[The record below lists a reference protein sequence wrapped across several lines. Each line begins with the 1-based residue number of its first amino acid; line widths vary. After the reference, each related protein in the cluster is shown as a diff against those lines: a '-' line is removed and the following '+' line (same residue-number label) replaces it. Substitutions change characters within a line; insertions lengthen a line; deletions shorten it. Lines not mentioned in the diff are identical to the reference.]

1 MNSVTRTVQD
11 KVSQNVGGRSMVFD
25 CEGPVNAITTNKDSS
40 LVVAAGRTV
49 FRILSI
55 EDGHFEERLN
65 LRVGKAKN
73 SNLNYSAADVAWNHQ
88 DENILA
94 SAATNGSVVIWD
106 LNRPTRLK
114 QEHVFA
120 DHKRS
125 VNRVNFHSGE
135 HQLLISGSQ
144 DGNVI
149 LFDVRK
155 KSVSSRFVAKG
166 SESVRDVQFCP
177 NSYFTFGA
185 TYDNGNVQIWDM
197 RRPDRYESVFTAHS
211 GPVFSHD
218 WHPEDKN
225 WMATAGRD
233 KLIRVWDISRMPAK
247 LMFNI
252 QTIAS
257 VARVKWRPQRRY
269 HLASCSLLLDHDVNI
284 WNLHRPYIP
293 FASFDEHKDVT
304 TGIVWRDDNH
314 FFLSCSKDGH
324 VIQHMF
330 KDAKRP
336 ADNVVP
342 SGIDINIT
350 GEISHAY
357 YDKPESSAKSG
368 QTTRLFFR
376 KQPDRSEQFTQISS
390 HMFLFSEEESLS
402 MRWFVQAA
410 LGYRVT
416 GGSVTELCDWNMKV
430 ARSIGLSS
438 VVQMWGML
446 KVMFGAATQ
455 SIIHVAKLVQS
466 SGDKQDTEKGS
477 LKQTGASKPLAKS
490 NSEMIGDS
498 DIEKTATEMTSGNS
512 DDSSDSESSEPREMT
527 DIASGLASKHT
538 GDFFFGDG
546 EQDVLGFSI
555 DYVSRLEKPEKDWT
569 LPSEA
574 FQPRHEI
581 SDRTTPPEQMES
593 RHDSLIS
600 SGNATDI
607 ITRTVPSESEEQDF
621 LLSVS
626 KIPNMSALN
635 AKNDVAQLL
644 RDFAEQGDVQTPV
657 SVLLVLGDRVTSIID
672 EQTQENWFHC
682 YIEMLGRYKLW
693 SKANEVIKLSHLPAV
708 KYLNQES
715 TTINNLCAKCNRGL
729 QRNRW
734 LCERCRLAA
743 NLCSICHHQVKGLF
757 AWCQGCCHGGHLQHM
772 KQWLET
778 SKYCPTGCG
787 HRCEY
792 S

>member
-1 MNSVTRTVQD
+1 MNTVTRTAYD

-25 CEGPVNAITTNKDSS
+25 CEGPVNAITTNKDST

-49 FRILSI
+49 FRILAI

-88 DENILA
+88 EENILA
-94 SAATNGSVVIWD
+94 SAATNGSGCH
-106 LNRPTRLK
+106 LGFEQAFCLK

-149 LFDVRK
+149 LF
-155 KSVSSRFVAKG
+155 
-166 SESVRDVQFCP
+166 
-177 NSYFTFGA
+177 
-185 TYDNGNVQIWDM
+185 
-197 RRPDRYESVFTAHS
+197 
-211 GPVFSHD
+211 
-218 WHPEDKN
+218 
-225 WMATAGRD
+225 
-233 KLIRVWDISRMPAK
+233 VWDISRMPAK

-357 YDKPESSAKSG
+357 YDKPDSSAKSG

-390 HMFLFSEEESLS
+390 HMFVFSSEESLS

-416 GGSVTELCDWNMKV
+416 GGSVTELCEWNMKV
-430 ARSIGLSS
+430 ARSIGL
-438 VVQMWGML
+438 
-446 KVMFGAATQ
+446 
-455 SIIHVAKLVQS
+455 
-466 SGDKQDTEKGS
+466 
-477 LKQTGASKPLAKS
+477 
-490 NSEMIGDS
+490 NS
-498 DIEKTATEMTSGNS
+498 
-512 DDSSDSESSEPREMT
+512 
-527 DIASGLASKHT
+527 
-538 GDFFFGDG
+538 
-546 EQDVLGFSI
+546 Q
-555 DYVSRLEKPEKDWT
+555 
-569 LPSEA
+569 
-574 FQPRHEI
+574 
-581 SDRTTPPEQMES
+581 
-593 RHDSLIS
+593 
-600 SGNATDI
+600 
-607 ITRTVPSESEEQDF
+607 
-621 LLSVS
+621 
-626 KIPNMSALN
+626 
-635 AKNDVAQLL
+635 VAQ
-644 RDFAEQGDVQTPV
+644 
-657 SVLLVLGDRVTSIID
+657 I
-672 EQTQENWFHC
+672 W
-682 YIEMLGRYKLW
+682 
-693 SKANEVIKLSHLPAV
+693 
-708 KYLNQES
+708 
-715 TTINNLCAKCNRGL
+715 
-729 QRNRW
+729 
-734 LCERCRLAA
+734 
-743 NLCSICHHQVKGLF
+743 
-757 AWCQGCCHGGHLQHM
+757 GC
-772 KQWLET
+772 
-778 SKYCPTGCG
+778 
-787 HRCEY
+787 
-792 S
+792 